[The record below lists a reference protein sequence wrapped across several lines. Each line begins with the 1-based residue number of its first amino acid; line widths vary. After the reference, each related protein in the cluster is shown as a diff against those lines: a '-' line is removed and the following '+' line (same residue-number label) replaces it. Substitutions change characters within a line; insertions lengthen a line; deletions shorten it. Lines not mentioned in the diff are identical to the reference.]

1 MKKKVVWLAIHRQTK
16 ERRILLEEDAF
27 ELDKREWRLETW
39 NCTSG
44 NESPGINKETPLFTP
59 RYLAPLGIKCL
70 ECGSYAC
77 TAKLCTSPNH
87 VRFYKRQFGN

>member
-1 MKKKVVWLAIHRQTK
+1 MTDKQAWLVIHRQTK
-16 ERRILLEEDAF
+16 QRLILPEEEAF
-27 ELDKREWRLETW
+27 NLDKRQWNLSTW

-44 NESPGINKETPLFTP
+44 REAPATNKETPIQP
-59 RYLAPLGIKCL
+59 VKYLAALGIKCP

-87 VRFYKRQFGN
+87 IRFYKRQFGN